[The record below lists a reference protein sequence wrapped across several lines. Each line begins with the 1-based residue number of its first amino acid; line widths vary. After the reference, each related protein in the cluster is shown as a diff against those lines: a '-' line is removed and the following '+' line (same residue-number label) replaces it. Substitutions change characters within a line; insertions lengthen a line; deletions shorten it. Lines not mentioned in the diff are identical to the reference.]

1 MTKPYKSSP
10 KKEVMSG
17 SKLEISMLEY
27 SLKEANSKLDKKQ
40 EELDRVEAILEQTT
54 KVADQRK
61 EKVDYLLEVTKTLT
75 QRVTYWKV
83 AAVIEAGI
91 IIGQIILKVVV

>member
-1 MTKPYKSSP
+1 MTKPYKSPP
-10 KKEVMSG
+10 KKEAMAG

>member
-1 MTKPYKSSP
+1 MTKPYKSPP
-10 KKEVMSG
+10 KKEVMVG

-61 EKVDYLLEVTKTLT
+61 DKVDNLLEVTKTLT

>member
-1 MTKPYKSSP
+1 MTKPYKSPP
-10 KKEVMSG
+10 KKEVMAG

-27 SLKEANSKLDKKQ
+27 SLKEASSKLDKKQ

>member
-1 MTKPYKSSP
+1 MTKPYKSPP
-10 KKEVMSG
+10 KKEVMTG

-40 EELDRVEAILEQTT
+40 EELDRVEAILEQTM

-61 EKVDYLLEVTKTLT
+61 GKVDNLLEVTKTLT

-83 AAVIEAGI
+83 AAIIEAGI

>member
-1 MTKPYKSSP
+1 MTKPYKSPP
-10 KKEVMSG
+10 KKEVMVG

-61 EKVDYLLEVTKTLT
+61 DKVDNLLEVTKTLT

-83 AAVIEAGI
+83 AAIVEAGI

>member
-1 MTKPYKSSP
+1 MA
-10 KKEVMSG
+10 G